1 MSRYDTVPP
10 RPVWPIT
17 DVTSG
22 LNARM
27 ASASSIV
34 RIGLLRVRS
43 SSSSLRIGG
52 WRWIV
57 NESAP
62 TSLMIAVE
70 TMAFMPWISVTT
82 VTMDVTA
89 TMFPST
95 VMNERSLFAQMAP
108 SAMKT
113 DSRIWF
119 MRFRRG

>member
-1 MSRYDTVPP
+1 
-10 RPVWPIT
+10 
-17 DVTSG
+17 
-22 LNARM
+22 M

-43 SSSSLRIGG
+43 SSSSLRMGG

-57 NESAP
+57 KESAP

-70 TMAFMPWISVTT
+70 TMAFIPWIRVTT
-82 VTMDVTA
+82 VTIDVTA

-95 VMNERSLFAQMAP
+95 VMNERSLFAQMAE